1 MGSIRVGGF
10 GWTNGFGL
18 ILSPLE
24 GTQPQLEQPCH
35 RLLPSKL
42 CILEN
47 GPKLVT
53 TFRIPKSGFAKREE
67 KNSLLMHALI
77 PAMFSQSIDACP
89 YSCRVFSLLF
99 TTFFLSFFLSILFT
113 LSFLLLCCRGL
124 LPLGSFLFLGPSLWV
139 PPLLSASP
147 SKCLP

>member
-1 MGSIRVGGF
+1 MGLGSIRVGGF

-35 RLLPSKL
+35 RLLPLKL

-67 KNSLLMHALI
+67 KDS
-77 PAMFSQSIDACP
+77 ACP
-89 YSCRVFSLLF
+89 YSCHVFS
-99 TTFFLSFFLSILFT
+99 IY
-113 LSFLLLCCRGL
+113 
-124 LPLGSFLFLGPSLWV
+124 
-139 PPLLSASP
+139 
-147 SKCLP
+147 

>member
-67 KNSLLMHALI
+67 KDSLLMHALI

-99 TTFFLSFFLSILFT
+99 TTFFLSFFLSF
-113 LSFLLLCCRGL
+113 SPFFLLLVSYCTVVVGCS
-124 LPLGSFLFLGPSLWV
+124 PLGLSFSWV
-139 PPLLSASP
+139 PLSG
-147 SKCLP
+147 CLPF

>member
-47 GPKLVT
+47 KPKLVT
-53 TFRIPKSGFAKREE
+53 TFRIPKSGLAKREE
-67 KNSLLMHALI
+67 KDSLLMHAPILV
-77 PAMFSQSIDACP
+77 
-89 YSCRVFSLLF
+89 VFSL
-99 TTFFLSFFLSILFT
+99 FFLPLSFFLSF
-113 LSFLLLCCRGL
+113 SPFFLLLVSYCFVVVGCS
-124 LPLGSFLFLGPSLWV
+124 PLGLSFSWV
-139 PPLLSASP
+139 PLSG
-147 SKCLP
+147 CLPF